1 MLNSLGLATE
11 GLLRG
16 GDSPTLS
23 LATTGFIYI
32 DFTTIFPTFIPSG
45 ASFGTPT
52 LTKVGLLINPAT
64 IPTDVIVGSPLVTG
78 GGHIIVPLLS
88 RRTFNTVAQY
98 LRDLIFKGQDNEV
111 ILAWLRSE
119 GIDTG
124 IYNERWYEYLYQNNF
139 VQGSLTDRYAAW
151 RVDE

>member
-23 LATTGFIYI
+23 LATTGFIFI
-32 DFTTIFPTFIPSG
+32 EFTTILPSFIPSSV
-45 ASFGTPT
+45 SFGIPT

-64 IPTDVIVGSPLVTG
+64 IPSEVIVGSPLVTG
-78 GGHIIVPLLS
+78 GGHIVIPALS
-88 RRTFNTVAQY
+88 RRSFNTVAQY
-98 LRDLIFKGQDNEV
+98 LRDLVFKGQDNEV
-111 ILAWLRSE
+111 IIAWLKSE

-124 IYNERWYEYLYQNNF
+124 VYNELWYEYLYQNDF

-151 RVDE
+151 RADG